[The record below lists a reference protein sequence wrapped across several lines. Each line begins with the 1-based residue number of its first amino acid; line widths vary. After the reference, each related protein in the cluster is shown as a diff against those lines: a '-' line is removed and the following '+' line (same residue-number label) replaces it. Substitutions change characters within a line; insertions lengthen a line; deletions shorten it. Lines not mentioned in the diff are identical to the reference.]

1 MEYIIVKEK
10 CSSCGLCADVCPV
23 EAISQIGPYLID
35 RQLCIMCGE
44 CLNECP
50 CMAIAPVQTD

>member
-44 CLNECP
+44 CVNECP